1 MEMKPA
7 PELRTGIHT
16 ISRSRFVNGAIR
28 ASIALFIGTNLHA
41 QESAPS
47 PKMQFMLKSEKQ
59 PNVIFVFADQW
70 RQQATGYAGDPNVK
84 TPNLDTLAKES
95 INMTHAVSGCPV
107 CTPYRASMLTGQR
120 PLTHGQ
126 FINDVPLQ
134 LHGTSI
140 AQAFAGAGYDTA
152 YIGKWHVDGHGR
164 DAYIP
169 PERRLGFDYWKVL
182 ECTHKYNQSAYYG
195 GNSEEKQE
203 WQGYDAIA
211 QAKDAEAYIR
221 NHGREKPFFMVL
233 AWGPPHTPYGTAPA
247 EFRDLYNPDT
257 LKLRPNVPGTFAE
270 QARKLLAGYYGHCSA
285 LDSCMGRLLAT
296 LKESGM
302 AENTIV
308 VFTSDHGDMLGSQG
322 QKNKQSPW
330 DESIRVPFLLRYPG
344 LKGWNPRKVEAL
356 IDAPDIMPTLLGLCD
371 IPIPSS
377 VEGLDFS
384 EYLAGGADPSDGT
397 ALITCPSP
405 FGQWPAS
412 RGGREYRG
420 LRTARYNYVRDLQG
434 PWLLYDN
441 EKDPYQIRN
450 LVNESETQSLRED
463 LDRRLQAKLASN
475 RDQFLPGEEYLKQWG
490 YPAEEIE
497 PPGTKKQ
504 NSNEE

>member
-1 MEMKPA
+1 MKA
-7 PELRTGIHT
+7 EKYITLRRHAARNGI
-16 ISRSRFVNGAIR
+16 VAGV
-28 ASIALFIGTNLHA
+28 ALSLGNSLFA
-41 QESAPS
+41 QEAVASGKGHGLSKPI
-47 PKMQFMLKSEKQ
+47 KR

-84 TPNLDTLAKES
+84 TPHLDAFAEQS

-107 CTPYRASMLTGQR
+107 CTPYRASLLTGQR

-126 FINDVPLQ
+126 FLNDVPVQ
-134 LHGTSI
+134 FRGTSI
-140 AQAFAGAGYDTA
+140 AQAFAGGGYDTA
-152 YIGKWHVDGHGR
+152 CIGKWHVDGHGR

-182 ECTHKYNQSAYYG
+182 ECTHDYNKSAYYA
-195 GNSEEKQE
+195 GNSEDKLE
-203 WQGYDAIA
+203 WQGYDAME
-211 QAKDAEAYIR
+211 QTKDAENYIR
-221 NHGREKPFFMVL
+221 NHGKEKPFFMVL

-247 EFRDLYNPDT
+247 EFRELYDPET
-257 LKLRPNVPGTFAE
+257 LELRSNVPANFAE
-270 QARKLLAGYYGHCSA
+270 QARKWLAGYYGHCSA

-296 LKESGM
+296 LKDSGM

-308 VFTSDHGDMLGSQG
+308 VFTSDHGDMLGSQN

-330 DESIRVPFLLRYPG
+330 DESIRVPFLLRYPE
-344 LKGWNPRKVEAL
+344 LKGWNPRNVEAL
-356 IDAPDIMPTLLGLCD
+356 IDAPDIMPTLLGLCG

-384 EYLAGGADPSDGT
+384 GYLAGGADPSDGV
-397 ALITCPSP
+397 ALITCPFP

-420 LRTARYNYVRDLQG
+420 IRTARYTYVRDLQG

-441 EKDPYQIRN
+441 EKDPYQMRN
-450 LVNESETQSLRED
+450 LVNESEAKSLRED

-475 RDQFLPGEEYLKQWG
+475 RDQFLPGTDYLKQWG
-490 YPAEEIE
+490 YPVEESGAAGGKE
-497 PPGTKKQ
+497 K
-504 NSNEE
+504 SN